1 MKIERKEAG
10 FTPIVLIIESQ
21 MELDVLSELA
31 TLGGEVPLSHKS
43 ANQFLKQ
50 LAEGLLD
57 TGASTDF
64 HFFCEFDSILE
75 AK

>member
-1 MKIERKEAG
+1 MKIERKEVK
-10 FTPIVLIIESQ
+10 FEPITLIIESQ

-31 TLGGEVPLSHKS
+31 TLGGAVPLSNKS

-50 LAEGLLD
+50 LAGELLD

-64 HFFCEFDSILE
+64 HFFCEFDSTLE

>member
-1 MKIERKEAG
+1 MKVERKKAKFE
-10 FTPIVLIIESQ
+10 PITLIIESQ

-31 TLGGEVPLSHKS
+31 TLGEEVPLSHES

-64 HFFCEFDSILE
+64 HFFCEFDSTLV